1 MIPAA
6 LSIEY
11 HNEVIFLNYNYITD
25 NTTKQIFIWY
35 NSKLGSKPCF
45 ISILNV
51 ICGTNQP
58 PAIISSIPRV
68 KSSPSTKEWM
78 CKIAWTRYFTLFWI
92 WMILSSVLRPTKIT
106 FFLCTILST
115 YTRICTGS
123 VDLEIIPCQVLI
135 SISLSHSLACYLK
148 FRNEEICKF
157 TLI

>member
-106 FFLCTILST
+106 FFLCTILSRGIK
-115 YTRICTGS
+115 YILLVYVNIYQNLHWFSRFRNN
-123 VDLEIIPCQVLI
+123 
-135 SISLSHSLACYLK
+135 SLSSFNFYFSQSLTCLLS
-148 FRNEEICKF
+148 EV
-157 TLI
+157 